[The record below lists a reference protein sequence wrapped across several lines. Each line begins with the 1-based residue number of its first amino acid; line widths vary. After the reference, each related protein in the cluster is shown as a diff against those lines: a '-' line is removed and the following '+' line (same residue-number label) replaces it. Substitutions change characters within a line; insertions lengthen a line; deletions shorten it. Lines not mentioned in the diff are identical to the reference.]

1 LRRPRVF
8 TSSWGQ
14 MESAGSNIGDLAVFA
29 SQMQELGDAFDVGVM
44 SGDPA
49 GTAARWGA
57 KGFSIRRGRLA
68 SMIRGVLWADYVVV
82 GGGELVQDR
91 SSLLYSP
98 FNLLPFL
105 LSASFGKRSFA
116 WLVGLGQGGELRP
129 WTRAWIARCMATARG
144 ISVRDAPS
152 ADLLAGLGF
161 RPGRVLRAADSA
173 FCLCSGRRPGPVDS
187 DILGAAPRDVS
198 NRTGGLLPL
207 ETRRKLGLDRPGGGS
222 SAAADWARILDGHL
236 ARRGGRVILLPFH
249 TGPLS
254 NSDDHFCREV
264 LGRMQRA
271 DRASILETENLHGFM
286 DAMAGCRVVV
296 TAPLHGAI
304 LSVVTG
310 ALPVAVPYS
319 SKGTR
324 FMEEAG
330 LGDLSVPTS
339 RPGWAV
345 EAAALVDEAWRTCGS
360 RWCGLS
366 ARRSELRARAELNTA
381 YFGSVC
387 GTASLAP
394 SGPRRVY

>member
-1 LRRPRVF
+1 MRRPGVF

-14 MESAGSNIGDLAVFA
+14 LESAGSNIGDLAVFA
-29 SQMQELGDAFDVGVM
+29 SQMQELGEAFDVGVM

-49 GTAARWGA
+49 ATASRWGA
-57 KGFSIRRGRLA
+57 KGFSTRRGRLA
-68 SMIRGVLWADYVVV
+68 SMIRGVLWADIVVV
-82 GGGELVQDR
+82 GGGELVQDT

-98 FNLLPFL
+98 FNLMPFAL
-105 LSASFGKRSFA
+105 AAVFGKPSFA

-173 FCLCSGRRPGPVDS
+173 FCLCRGRRPGPVDS

-207 ETRRKLGLDRPGGGS
+207 EARRKLGLDRPGGGS
-222 SAAADWARILDGHL
+222 SAVADWARLLDGHL
-236 ARRGGRVILLPFH
+236 ARRGGRVLLLPFH

-264 LGRMQRA
+264 LGRMERA
-271 DRASILETENLHGFM
+271 DRASILDEADLNGFL

-330 LGDLSVPTS
+330 LGDLIVRTS
-339 RPGWAV
+339 RPGWAE
-345 EAAALVDEAWRTCGS
+345 EAAMLVDNAWRTSGS
-360 RWCGLS
+360 RWRSLS
-366 ARRSELRARAELNTA
+366 ARRAGLQAMAGLNTA
-381 YFGSVC
+381 YFRSAC
-387 GTASLAP
+387 RTSSLAP
-394 SGPRRVY
+394 PVQR

>member
-1 LRRPRVF
+1 
-8 TSSWGQ
+8 
-14 MESAGSNIGDLAVFA
+14 MESAGSNMGDLAVFA
-29 SQMQELGDAFDVGVM
+29 SQMQELGDSCDVGVM

-49 GTAARWGA
+49 GTASRWGA
-57 KGFSIRRGRLA
+57 RGFPTRRGRLA
-68 SMIRGVLWADYVVV
+68 SMVRGVLWADIVVV
-82 GGGELVQDR
+82 GGGELVQDS

-98 FNLLPFL
+98 FNLLPFM
-105 LSASFGKRSFA
+105 LSAAFGKRSFA

-129 WTRAWIARCMATARG
+129 WTRAGVARCMAAACG

-152 ADLLAGLGF
+152 ADLLADLGF
-161 RPGRVLRAADSA
+161 GPGRVLRAADSA
-173 FCLCSGRRPGPVDS
+173 FCLCRGRGPGPVDS

-198 NRTGGLLPL
+198 NRTGKLLPL
-207 ETRRKLGLDRPGGGS
+207 ETRRKLGIDRPGGGS
-222 SAAADWARILDGHL
+222 SAASDWARLLDGHL
-236 ARRGGRVILLPFH
+236 AAKGGRVLLLPFH

-264 LGRMQRA
+264 LGRMERA
-271 DRASILETENLHGFM
+271 DLASILDAADLRGFM

-324 FMEEAG
+324 FMKEAG
-330 LGDLSVPTS
+330 LGDLAVRSS
-339 RPGWAV
+339 RPGWV
-345 EAAALVDEAWRTCGS
+345 EEAAVLVDEAWRTSSS
-360 RWCGLS
+360 RWRGLS
-366 ARRSELRARAELNTA
+366 AVRAGLQARAGLNTA

-387 GTASLAP
+387 GVSSLAP
-394 SGPRRVY
+394 SVPRRVY